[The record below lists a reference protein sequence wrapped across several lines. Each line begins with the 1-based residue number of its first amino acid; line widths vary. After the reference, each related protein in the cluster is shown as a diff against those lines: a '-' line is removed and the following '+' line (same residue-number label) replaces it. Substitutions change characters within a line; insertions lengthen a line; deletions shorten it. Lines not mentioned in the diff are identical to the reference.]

1 MTPKFQPEQETFKAN
16 VLIYIFISVAL
27 KEYEWTVFIYYL
39 LFHCL
44 ALCFSDMKKE
54 PLDE

>member
-1 MTPKFQPEQETFKAN
+1 MTPVSARTRDLKIMFWFIYLFQLP
-16 VLIYIFISVAL
+16 L